1 MKKTKWNKHFVGKA
15 ILSKASVYVNSSAR
29 QTKWMYFFIENDDL
43 LEKCNNI
50 WDKVNTA
57 LRRIWYQAS
66 PQESVSEKSKK
77 KIMVMKLQ
85 IFERKKILKDGI

>member
-1 MKKTKWNKHFVGKA
+1 
-15 ILSKASVYVNSSAR
+15 
-29 QTKWMYFFIENDDL
+29 MYFLIENDDL

-50 WDKVNTA
+50 WDKVNTT

-77 KIMVMKLQ
+77 ISWWWSYKFLR
-85 IFERKKILKDGI
+85 EKKFLKMESNHTYLEVIDLNCALNKDWNYYPQGFLKRV

>member
-1 MKKTKWNKHFVGKA
+1 
-15 ILSKASVYVNSSAR
+15 
-29 QTKWMYFFIENDDL
+29 MYFLIENDDL

-50 WDKVNTA
+50 WDKVNTT

-77 KIMVMKLQ
+77 ISWWWSYRFLREKNS
-85 IFERKKILKDGI
+85 